1 MNLVFHFS
9 IWKQEKKMTNY
20 ERLAN
25 KLHQECEE
33 STRQTMRLV
42 NKSLAEKW
50 KKISNMKAEEIDEL
64 EKILNNKK

>member
-1 MNLVFHFS
+1 
-9 IWKQEKKMTNY
+9 MTNY